1 MDNQSPI
8 LLGMPFSK
16 EDAAMDA
23 WADYPR
29 VPVKDLP
36 RTPLALRSAPH
47 PARIG
52 RGDAPT
58 RRWDQCPRCCASAAA
73 PLVSTRQPGG
83 VIAHHWQCARCES
96 AWDTVFQPLLV

>member
-1 MDNQSPI
+1 MENQRPI
-8 LLGMPFSK
+8 LPGMPFSK

-23 WADYPR
+23 SADYPR

-36 RTPLALRSAPH
+36 RTPPALRSAPH

-83 VIAHHWQCARCES
+83 VIAHHWQCECCKS
-96 AWDTVFQPLLV
+96 GWDTFFQPLLV

>member
-1 MDNQSPI
+1 MENQRPI
-8 LLGMPFSK
+8 LPGMPFSK

-23 WADYPR
+23 SADYPR

-58 RRWDQCPRCCASAAA
+58 RRWQCPRCCASAAA

-83 VIAHHWQCARCES
+83 VIAHHWQCPRCES